1 MIKRTRTIWLAAALA
16 MLLAPGLFLLDRA
29 AADEPPRYD
38 AEAVYERSHQAV
50 FYVRALRANGTV
62 AATGTGAVIG
72 SNGTAVTAYHV
83 VEGAE
88 RLQAV
93 FPDGTTAESIQVIA
107 SSVENDAAVLKLP
120 SRKEGYSAL
129 TLRQGAVKHGEK
141 MFAIGYPLK
150 NTPIVTEGIVNSPKA
165 EINGKSRILT
175 SAQIANGMSGGPLID
190 EEGRLAGVIS
200 GSLRTMGNIH
210 LVVPASAVQ
219 TLLK

>member
-1 MIKRTRTIWLAAALA
+1 MWLAAALV

-38 AEAVYERSHQAV
+38 AEEIYERSHQAV

-62 AATGTGAVIG
+62 AATGTGVMIDA
-72 SNGTAVTAYHV
+72 NGTAVTAYHV
-83 VEGAE
+83 VEGAD

-93 FPDGTTAESIQVIA
+93 FPDGTTADSIRVTA

-120 SRKEGYSAL
+120 PRKTGGYPAL

-141 MFAIGYPLK
+141 VFAIGYPLK

-165 EINGKSRILT
+165 EINGKLRILT

-219 TLLK
+219 ALRK